1 MKYVYEDLSPEQ
13 FETLVVL
20 VCHQLLGM
28 GTQNFASGRDGGRD
42 ARFEG
47 TAQMH
52 PSTSAPWKGKVVVQA
67 KHTNGFN
74 KSFSET
80 DFFNPG
86 SESNTIAEEIPRIKK
101 LRSSGELDHYML
113 FSNRKLTANSEARIR
128 NHISQKCGIPTASI
142 FLAGVE
148 QLELYMK
155 RFPQIPAMA
164 DLDPFDFPLL
174 VSPDAISEVVE
185 ALAGHSSAVAE
196 AVRRVPEERTLYAD
210 KNQRNNMTAEYGK
223 TLRRRYLPDTAVIQH
238 FLADPQNRHITVL
251 YESACEEFELEIVAK
266 RGDHHTFDAVLQYL
280 IKLLISR
287 DAILR
292 SNQRLTRAI
301 VFYMYWNC
309 DIGGSVDVDPVE
321 A

>member
-1 MKYVYEDLSPEQ
+1 
-13 FETLVVL
+13 
-20 VCHQLLGM
+20 M
-28 GTQNFASGRDGGRD
+28 GTQNFATGRDGGRD

-52 PSTSAPWKGKVVVQA
+52 PSTTAPWKGRVVVQA

-86 SESNTIAEEIPRIKK
+86 SESNTLAEEIPRIKK
-101 LRSSGELDHYML
+101 LRVSGELNHYIL
-113 FSNRKLTANSEARIR
+113 FSNRKLTANAEARIR
-128 NHISQKCGIPTASI
+128 NHISNECGIPTESI
-142 FLAGVE
+142 FLVGVE

-155 RFPQIPAMA
+155 LFPEIPAIA
-164 DLDPFDFPLL
+164 NLDPFDFPLL

-185 ALAGHSSAVAE
+185 ALATHSSAVAE
-196 AVRRVPEERTLYAD
+196 AVRQVPEERTSYAD
-210 KNQRNNMTAEYGK
+210 KNERNNMTPDYGK
-223 TLRRRYLPDTAVIQH
+223 TLRRRYLPDTAVIQE
-238 FLADPQNRHITVL
+238 FLADPQNRSITAL

-266 RGDHHTFDAVLQYL
+266 RSDYHTFDAVLQYL
-280 IKLLISR
+280 MKLLIGR

-301 VFYMYWNC
+301 IFYMYWNC
-309 DIGGSVDVDPVE
+309 DIGGGVDVDPVQ